1 MIFKSAQTAKVGKIF
16 KNARL
21 QKSLSLSEVS
31 SEAVINVEYIRA
43 IESGDYS
50 IFPARTYTV
59 KYFEKYANFL
69 SINPKFFDIYNADFV
84 AKAKKGEQAR
94 KSFKE
99 PSFGKNKV
107 FASVLIIFTLIAIV
121 FLIISRSPIDELSEL
136 TPESSIIIN
145 SQEFNTASN
154 ESLKYEIEELNN
166 KINNFLNTDTL
177 DSNEVNVN
185 VDSKEPDT

>member
-31 SEAVINVEYIRA
+31 SEAVINIEYLRA

-69 SINPKFFDIYNADFV
+69 SINPRFFDIYNADVV
-84 AKAKKGEQAR
+84 AKAEKEEKVR

-99 PSFGKNKV
+99 PFFGKNKV
-107 FASVLIIFTLIAIV
+107 FASVLIIFTFIAIF
-121 FLIISRSPIDELSEL
+121 FLIISRSPFDELSEHA
-136 TPESSIIIN
+136 PESSIIIN
-145 SQEFNTASN
+145 SQEFNTTSN
-154 ESLKYEIEELNN
+154 ESLKNEIEKLNN
-166 KINNFLNTDTL
+166 KINSFLNTDTL

-185 VDSKEPDT
+185 VDSKEPDA

>member
-31 SEAVINVEYIRA
+31 TEAVINVEYIRA

-69 SINPKFFDIYNADFV
+69 SINPRFFDIYNADVV
-84 AKAKKGEQAR
+84 AKAEKEEQAR
-94 KSFKE
+94 KSPKE
-99 PSFGKNKV
+99 LFFRKHNV
-107 FASVLIIFTLIAIV
+107 FASLLVILTLIAII
-121 FLIISRSPIDELSEL
+121 FLIFSTSPIDGVSEHIS
-136 TPESSIIIN
+136 ESSTIN
-145 SQEFNTASN
+145 NSLESNIASK

-166 KINNFLNTDTL
+166 TINSFLNIDTL
-177 DSNEVNVN
+177 DSNEVNIN
-185 VDSKEPDT
+185 VDSKEPEA

>member
-1 MIFKSAQTAKVGKIF
+1 MILKSAQTAKVGKIF

-31 SEAVINVEYIRA
+31 TEAVINVEYIRA

-69 SINPKFFDIYNADFV
+69 SINPRFFDIYNADVV
-84 AKAKKGEQAR
+84 AKAEKEEQVRESPKDPFLR
-94 KSFKE
+94 K
-99 PSFGKNKV
+99 NNV
-107 FASVLIIFTLIAIV
+107 FASVLVILTLIAIV
-121 FLIISRSPIDELSEL
+121 FLIISRNSIDEVSEG

-145 SQEFNTASN
+145 SLEFNTASK

-166 KINNFLNTDTL
+166 MINSYLNADTL

-185 VDSKEPDT
+185 VDSKEPDA

>member
-1 MIFKSAQTAKVGKIF
+1 MILKSAQTAKVGKIF

-31 SEAVINVEYIRA
+31 TEAVINVEYIRA

-69 SINPKFFDIYNADFV
+69 SINPRFFDIYNADVV
-84 AKAKKGEQAR
+84 AKAEKEEQVR
-94 KSFKE
+94 KSSKDPYLRE
-99 PSFGKNKV
+99 NNV
-107 FASVLIIFTLIAIV
+107 FASVVVILTLIAIV
-121 FLIISRSPIDELSEL
+121 FLIISRNPIEEVSERN
-136 TPESSIIIN
+136 PESSSIIY
-145 SQEFNTASN
+145 SLEFNTVSK
-154 ESLKYEIEELNN
+154 EGLKYEIEELNN
-166 KINNFLNTDTL
+166 KINRYLNADTL

-185 VDSKEPDT
+185 VDSKEPEA